1 MAETGFFTVAGQR
14 YQMVIPSVVTLRTV
28 KNALLKLAKTED
40 ADFMLHPE
48 KRVATISSSEAMDWQ
63 RRLRAMDECRRVA
76 DRYVSYNDCGGRT
89 FTSELG
95 REMQLRK
102 MTNDP
107 LSTSDEPYIL
117 VEAPRR
123 GDTSLCIRVIRRW
136 CARRSR
142 SGGR

>member
-1 MAETGFFTVAGQR
+1 MYPTFAGPRRFSLCSFRKISSVSLWTQTAKPRSCSCMAETGFFTVAGQR

-48 KRVATISSSEAMDWQ
+48 KSVATISSSEAMDWQ

-89 FTSELG
+89 
-95 REMQLRK
+95 
-102 MTNDP
+102 
-107 LSTSDEPYIL
+107 
-117 VEAPRR
+117 
-123 GDTSLCIRVIRRW
+123 
-136 CARRSR
+136 
-142 SGGR
+142 